1 MYTYVRNCIFIGL
14 GSVIVMLSLA
24 GCTELREY
32 KKQVEAITIED
43 VDPEKVADGDYTG
56 KHETKLVSAEVEVAV
71 RNGHIEEITL
81 TKHEHGRGEKAESIV
96 DSVVEEQSL
105 EVDTVSGATGSSK
118 IILKAIEK
126 ALRKGL
132 PQN

>member
-1 MYTYVRNCIFIGL
+1 MHTFRNIIFICFVL
-14 GSVIVMLSLA
+14 IITLFCFS

-43 VDPEKVADGDYTG
+43 IDPAKVPDGKYTG
-56 KHETKLVSAEVEVAV
+56 KHETKLVSAEVEVMV
-71 RNGHIEEITL
+71 RNGRIERITL

-96 DSVVEEQSL
+96 DTVVEEQSL
-105 EVDTVSGATGSSK
+105 DVDTVSGATGSSK

-132 PQN
+132 PQD